1 MGLNLCEDAMYAF
14 VRLCTP
20 SSSLNIYSKGIIHN
34 MTIERLKGFRDLY
47 PEDAEPKFASLNVAQ
62 EVAKSFGFRHIA
74 IPSLESLDLYR
85 LKSGDELVSQTF
97 SFTDRGGREVTMVP
111 EATPSVVRMLT
122 ARKDLSRPV
131 KWFSMPKIW
140 RYEEPQSGRLREHIQ
155 FNADIFGPDTPEA
168 DAEIIGLAAC
178 ILDNLGLS
186 GSYSIRVND
195 RKLMESILKGLGVS
209 DVIAAF
215 SAIDKFRK
223 ITEEEFISL
232 LTQSGVSREASE
244 KIVTLMNITSSGSDL
259 VANVKRVIEPD
270 SHLQEV
276 AGRVSTTLD
285 LLSAYTESDVHIDFS
300 VVRGLS
306 YYTGIVFEVFDSMGE
321 YRSILGGGRY
331 NNLPG
336 LMSDQDIPSVG
347 FGMGDVVLELL
358 LRREGKWTEPAI
370 PGSFYVCV
378 ASNNLRKH
386 AVSLAAKIRKLG
398 LISSSDISQRSLS
411 AQLKSASALGYSYAV
426 IIGPKEVEAGS
437 VTLRNL
443 EDGKQ
448 KVLQVSDLH
457 KLLGEI

>member
-1 MGLNLCEDAMYAF
+1 
-14 VRLCTP
+14 
-20 SSSLNIYSKGIIHN
+20 

-47 PEDAEPKFASLNVAQ
+47 PEDAEPKFASLSVAQ
-62 EVAKSFGFRHIA
+62 EVAKSFGFRHID

-85 LKSGDELVSQTF
+85 LKSGEELVSQTF

-168 DAEIIGLAAC
+168 DAEIIGLAAS

-186 GSYSIRVND
+186 SSYSIRVND
-195 RKLMESILKGLGVS
+195 RKLMEGILRSMGVS
-209 DVIAAF
+209 DIIAAF
-215 SAIDKFRK
+215 SVIDKFRK
-223 ITEEEFISL
+223 IPENEFVEQLSKA
-232 LTQSGVSREASE
+232 GVSQEASS
-244 KIVTLMNITSSGSDL
+244 KVVSLMKVTSGGSELMGNIE
-259 VANVKRVIEPD
+259 RIIEPD
-270 SHLQEV
+270 SSLRNV
-276 AGRVSTTLD
+276 AERVSTTMD
-285 LLSAYTESDVHIDFS
+285 LISAYTDSDVHIDFS
-300 VVRGLS
+300 VVRGIS
-306 YYTGIVFEVFDSMGE
+306 YYTGIVFEVFDSKGE

-336 LMSDQDIPSVG
+336 LMSDQEIPSVG

-358 LRREGKWTEPAI
+358 LRREGKWAALDM

-378 ASNNLRKH
+378 ASADLRKH
-386 AVSLAAKIRKLG
+386 GLSISASIRKLG

-411 AQLKSASALGYSYAV
+411 AQLKNAVSLGYSFAV
-426 IIGPKEVEAGS
+426 IIGPREVEAGT

-443 EDGKQ
+443 ESGEQ
-448 KVLQVSDLH
+448 KILRASDLH
-457 KLLGEI
+457 KLLGEN